1 MYYQLNKENLSHQI
15 AQTIEEMILGQEIQI
30 GERLPGEIDLA
41 NRFGAS
47 RNVVREA
54 LTMLRERGLVNI
66 RSGSGT
72 FVTQVHPQILG
83 EVVTRMAVIGSV
95 SVNEIFEIRMALE
108 VRACGLAALNGTP
121 EEKAKLQ
128 SIVENMKNNYRQ
140 PDKWNEYDRKFHS
153 HLSKMTNNSLF
164 PAMIIPL
171 ISLIFPNSE
180 TNHASFS
187 EEAIWRGLEQHN
199 GILKTVLDGDRKLAE
214 DAIATH
220 LQTYL
225 EDIISFS

>member
-1 MYYQLNKENLSHQI
+1 MYYQLNKANLSQQI
-15 AQTIEEMILGQEIQI
+15 AQAIEEMILGQEIQI

-54 LTMLRERGLVNI
+54 LTMLRERGLVKI
-66 RSGSGT
+66 RSGSGA
-72 FVTQVHPQILG
+72 FVTQVQPQTLG
-83 EVVTRMAVIGSV
+83 KVVTRMAAVGSI

-121 EEKAKLQ
+121 EEKARLQ
-128 SIVENMKNNYRQ
+128 SIVENMKNDYRQ
-140 PDKWNEYDRKFHS
+140 PDKWIEYDRKFHS
-153 HLSKMTNNSLF
+153 HLSKMTHNSLF
-164 PAMIIPL
+164 PAMIKPL
-171 ISLIFPNSE
+171 IPLIFPNGE
-180 TNHASFS
+180 TNHAHFS
-187 EEAIWRGLEQHN
+187 EEAILGGVEQHDR
-199 GILKTVLDGDRKLAE
+199 ILKTVLDGDRKRAE
-214 DAIATH
+214 DAMATH